1 MPSFASLLGAAL
13 LVCIGSFA
21 AAQDA
26 ADVPGA
32 ADPEGLPRISGA
44 SIIGY
49 DQAGYDEFAYPTA
62 PITWDGAP
70 GQARVEGPHTRVLY
84 VVPDDRAP
92 LEVIRNYQAELTDQ
106 GYEPVYECAAE
117 ACGPVTPVT
126 KFLYGMKL
134 ENAGQM
140 SKMAFSMPRA
150 DQRYL
155 VMRAPA
161 TGTLVSV
168 YAAFETFDHFPQT
181 ADKVLVLLDVIE
193 GKPMQ
198 RRMELVKAAEM
209 AGALGAEGRVSLY
222 GILFDYDSA
231 ALRPESDA
239 TLAEIVTLLAGDPGL
254 ALFVVGH
261 TDMTGSYDYNL
272 DLSRRRAAAVVA
284 ALTGRFGV
292 AADRLEPA
300 GVGPL
305 APVAQNSTEEGRALN
320 RRVELVQR

>member
-1 MPSFASLLGAAL
+1 
-13 LVCIGSFA
+13 
-21 AAQDA
+21 
-26 ADVPGA
+26 
-32 ADPEGLPRISGA
+32 
-44 SIIGY
+44 
-49 DQAGYDEFAYPTA
+49 
-62 PITWDGAP
+62 
-70 GQARVEGPHTRVLY
+70 
-84 VVPDDRAP
+84 
-92 LEVIRNYQAELTDQ
+92 
-106 GYEPVYECAAE
+106 
-117 ACGPVTPVT
+117 
-126 KFLYGMKL
+126 
-134 ENAGQM
+134 
-140 SKMAFSMPRA
+140 
-150 DQRYL
+150 
-155 VMRAPA
+155 
-161 TGTLVSV
+161 
-168 YAAFETFDHFPQT
+168 
-181 ADKVLVLLDVIE
+181 
-193 GKPMQ
+193 
-198 RRMELVKAAEM
+198 MELVKAAEM